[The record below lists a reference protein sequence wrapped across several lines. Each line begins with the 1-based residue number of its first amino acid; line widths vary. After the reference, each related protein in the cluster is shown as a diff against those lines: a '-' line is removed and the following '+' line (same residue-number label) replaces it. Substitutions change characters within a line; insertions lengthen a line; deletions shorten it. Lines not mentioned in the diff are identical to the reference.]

1 MTQLVD
7 QKTLLDA
14 EGIER
19 ALVRMTHEI
28 LEANR
33 GASDLCLVGIERGG
47 GPLARRVA
55 AHIQTIEG
63 VTPPLGFLDITLYRD
78 DLGVN
83 AVPEVGPTRIPFP
96 ITGKTVVLVDDV
108 LYTGRTVRAALD
120 QLVDFGRPKLVYLAC
135 LVERSGREL
144 PIQPDFVGK
153 HIIAGPGEN
162 VEVRSVERHGVD
174 EVVLQKRS

>member
-14 EGIER
+14 EGIDR

-33 GASDLCLVGIERGG
+33 GAADLCLVGIERGG
-47 GPLARRVA
+47 GPLAKRLAERVRA
-55 AHIQTIEG
+55 IEG
-63 VTPPLGFLDITLYRD
+63 VSPPIGSLDITLYRD
-78 DLGVN
+78 DVG
-83 AVPEVGPTRIPFP
+83 AHSAPQVGPTRIDFP

-120 QLVDFGRPKLVYLAC
+120 ELVDFGRPRRVYLAC

-153 HIIAGPGEN
+153 HVVAGPGEN
-162 VEVRSVERHGVD
+162 IEVRLAERQGAD
-174 EVVLQKRS
+174 EVVHQRRG